1 MNEAKCSRYYVMIC
15 VGGLFVSGL
24 KCLREISVVVN
35 DILILFGLIVFVW
48 FWEVELQLIAYVL
61 STYA

>member
-1 MNEAKCSRYYVMIC
+1 MIC